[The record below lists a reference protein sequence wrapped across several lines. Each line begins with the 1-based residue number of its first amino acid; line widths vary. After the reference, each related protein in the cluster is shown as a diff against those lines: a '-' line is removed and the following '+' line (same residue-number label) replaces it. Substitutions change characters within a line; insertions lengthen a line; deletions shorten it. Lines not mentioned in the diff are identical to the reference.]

1 MRSLR
6 TASLEEKE
14 QPVITRF
21 MPKKTALL
29 LLLLVLAIGG
39 VAAWYLRRE
48 QLHAGAR
55 QGPTRFRECA
65 TEVGLDWRMH
75 FLPDEQG
82 TTFKIN
88 LYDHGSGVA
97 VGDFDG
103 DGLDDI
109 YFVNELGPNA
119 LYRNKGDGT
128 FEDVAAA
135 AGVALG
141 DRICVAAT
149 FIDYDNDGSLD
160 LYVTSTRGGNVLFR
174 NLGNGKFRDAT
185 KEAGLV
191 HVGHS
196 QTAVFFDCDNDG
208 WLDLFLTNTAAWTS
222 GAYDKH
228 DHYWIGKEGIDGVG
242 LSPKEYNVL
251 YRNNGD
257 GTFTDVTAKVGLKG
271 RGWAGDAAAFD
282 YNNDGRTDLFVASM
296 FGRCQ
301 LYRNDGG
308 HFTDVTV
315 EVLGRTPWGACGSKV
330 LDLNNDGR
338 MDLFVVDMHSDMWM
352 GADFKHRSLQYA
364 PTSWNQKF
372 PYLSG
377 PQEYHTPQKLTAENL
392 MISKIMRTK
401 YEELLFGN
409 ACYRN
414 DGGGKFTEI
423 SDQAGLET
431 FWPWGIADGDF
442 DNDGLVD
449 IFIPSGMGYP
459 FYYWPNSLM
468 RNQGDGTFKDEA
480 EVLGIEPPARGRF
493 LPDEVAGMKA
503 ARSSRTAAVA
513 DFFGEGRLSIAV
525 NNFND
530 QPYFFKN
537 EGPRRNYV
545 AFRLRGTKSNRD
557 AIGAVVRLY
566 QKGRILTRQVQAGG
580 GYLSQCSRIVHFG
593 LGNDPEIDRVEITW
607 PSGIQQRLDSVRV
620 NARQDVIEPP
630 GSTN

>member
-1 MRSLR
+1 MFGRFRS
-6 TASLEEKE
+6 KK
-14 QPVITRF
+14 ITLPL
-21 MPKKTALL
+21 MLV
-29 LLLLVLAIGG
+29 LLVLGG
-39 VAAWYLRRE
+39 VGGWFLRRPWS
-48 QLHAGAR
+48 HTGAL
-55 QGPTRFRECA
+55 QSTTRFRECA
-65 TEVGLDWRMH
+65 EEVGLKWRMH
-75 FLPDEQG
+75 LLTNEQG
-82 TTFKIN
+82 ATFKIN

-103 DGLDDI
+103 DGRDDI
-109 YFVNELGPNA
+109 YFANELGRNA

-141 DRICVAAT
+141 DRVCVAAT

-174 NLGNGKFRDAT
+174 NRGDGTFQDVT

-196 QTAVFFDCDNDG
+196 QTAVFFDFDNDG

-222 GAYDKH
+222 DFYDKRE
-228 DHYWIGKEGIDGVG
+228 HYWIGKEALAGVA
-242 LSPKEYNVL
+242 LSPKESNVL
-251 YRNNGD
+251 YRNNGN

-282 YNNDGRTDLFVASM
+282 YNNDGRTDLFVTSM

-301 LYRNDGG
+301 LYRNDGE
-308 HFTDVTV
+308 HFTDVTLD
-315 EVLGRTPWGACGSKV
+315 VLGRTPWGACGSKV

-352 GADFKHRSLQYA
+352 GLDSLHVSMGHA
-364 PTSWNQKF
+364 RKSWHDKF
-372 PYLSG
+372 PHLSG
-377 PQEYHTPQKLTAENL
+377 PQEYVDQYPEKAAGDNYL
-392 MISKIMRTK
+392 ISAMGTK
-401 YEELLFGN
+401 EEELLFGN

-449 IFIPSGMGYP
+449 IFIPAGMGYP

-480 EVLGIEPPARGRF
+480 ETLGIEPPARGRF
-493 LPDEVAGMKA
+493 LAKRITWDKA
-503 ARSSRTAAVA
+503 ACSSRTAAVA
-513 DFFGEGRLSIAV
+513 DFFGDGRLSIAV

-545 AFRLRGTKSNRD
+545 AFRLRGSKSNRD

-566 QKGRILTRQVQAGG
+566 QKGKILTRQVQAGG
-580 GYLSQCSRIVHFG
+580 GYLAQCSRIVHFG
-593 LGNDPEIDRVEITW
+593 LGDDAEIDRVEIAW
-607 PSGIQQRLDSVRV
+607 PSGTQQRLDTVRL
-620 NARQDVIEPP
+620 NACQDVIEPR
-630 GSTN
+630 

>member
-1 MRSLR
+1 MM
-6 TASLEEKE
+6 
-14 QPVITRF
+14 TRF
-21 MPKKTALL
+21 PSMKTTLF
-29 LLLLVLAIGG
+29 LVILAFGIGG
-39 VAAWYLRRE
+39 VAGWILLRP
-48 QLHAGAR
+48 QLPTGTRRGA
-55 QGPTRFRECA
+55 TRFRECA
-65 TEVGLDWRMH
+65 AEVGLDWRMH
-75 FLPDEQG
+75 FLNDEQG

-97 VGDFDG
+97 IGDFDG

-109 YFVNELGPNA
+109 YFANELGPNA

-141 DRICVAAT
+141 DRVCVGAT
-149 FIDYDNDGSLD
+149 FIDYDNDGLLD

-174 NLGNGKFRDAT
+174 NLGYGKFKDVT
-185 KEAGLV
+185 KEAGLT

-196 QTAVFFDCDNDG
+196 QTGVFFDYDNDG
-208 WLDLFLTNTAAWTS
+208 LLDLFLTNTAAWTS
-222 GAYDKH
+222 DAYDKR
-228 DHYWIGKEGIDGVG
+228 DHYWIGKEAFDGVM
-242 LSPKEYNVL
+242 LSPKESNVL

-271 RGWAGDAAAFD
+271 RGWSGDAAAFD
-282 YNNDGRTDLFVASM
+282 YNGDGRMDLFVACM

-308 HFTDVTV
+308 HFTDVTLD
-315 EVLGRTPWGACGSKV
+315 VLGRTPWGAVGTKV

-338 MDLFVVDMHSDMWM
+338 LDLFVVDMHSDMWM
-352 GADFKHRSLQYA
+352 GADFDQSSRKYA
-364 PTSWNQKF
+364 LKSWNEKF
-372 PYLSG
+372 PSLSG
-377 PQEYHTPQKLTAENL
+377 PQEYQKP
-392 MISKIMRTK
+392 SKVASDLWCIATRGTK
-401 YEELLFGN
+401 PEELLFGN

-414 DGGGKFTEI
+414 DGGGRFAEI

-442 DNDGLVD
+442 DNDGLPD
-449 IFIPSGMGYP
+449 IFIPAGMGYP

-468 RNQGDGTFKDEA
+468 MNQGDCKFKDLAEA
-480 EVLGIEPPARGRF
+480 LGIEPHARGRF
-493 LPDEVAGMKA
+493 LPQDIAGTKA
-503 ARSSRTAAVA
+503 VRSSRTAAVA
-513 DFFGEGRLSIAV
+513 DFFGDGRLDIVV

-557 AIGAVVRLY
+557 AVGAVVRLY
-566 QKGRILTRQVQAGG
+566 QKRKIMTRQVQAGG
-580 GYLSQCSRIVHFG
+580 GYLSQCSRTVHFG
-593 LGNDPEIDRVEITW
+593 LGEDTEIDRVEITW
-607 PSGIQQRLDSVRV
+607 PSGTRQRLDRVQV
-620 NARQDVIEPP
+620 NARQDIREPLP
-630 GSTN
+630 QER